1 MLTKRVDILVL
12 MVENEKQAKHP
23 SVEHNMAY
31 SGLGISERSSGQ

>member
-12 MVENEKQAKHP
+12 MVESEKQAKRP

-31 SGLGISERSSGQ
+31 SDLDTSERSSGQ